1 MKGRPV
7 LVFFCCLL
15 LAGGCSSKKESLKV
29 GAVFALTGPAAMLG
43 APEGH
48 TAEMMVKRINENGG
62 IKGRNLEVI
71 FYDTEGDSTKTLTA
85 VKKLINKDGVLA
97 IIGPTTSGTTLAV
110 ADFADE
116 AGVTLVSCASSYKIV
131 NPLRDYVFKVTHSD
145 DLIVRRIFEAMRK
158 QGIDEVAILTASD
171 GFGDSGREQL
181 KKQAPE
187 FGIKIASEER
197 FGPGDTDMTTQL
209 TRIKGTDARALICW
223 GTNPG
228 PAIIAKNMRQ
238 LGMNIP
244 VYNSHGVASKKFIEL
259 AGEASEGILLPVG
272 KIVVA
277 DQVPDNDPQ
286 KDVLIQYR
294 DAYEKEY
301 NEPVSTFGGHA
312 WDAMLIVTSA
322 IEGIIEGGDEVTRE
336 SLKDRI
342 EKTRGLAGV
351 AGVYT
356 FSSTDH
362 NGLNSD
368 GLVMVEVK
376 NGDWKLASQ

>member
-1 MKGRPV
+1 MKARSV
-7 LVFFCCLL
+7 FIFFCCLL

-43 APEGH
+43 APEGK
-48 TAEMMVKRINENGG
+48 TAEMMVERINEAGG
-62 IKGRNLEVI
+62 IKGRSLEVI
-71 FYDTEGDSTKTLTA
+71 FYDTGGESTKTLTA
-85 VKKLINKDGVLA
+85 VKKLVEKDGVLA
-97 IIGPTTSGTTLAV
+97 IIGPTTSGTSLAV
-110 ADFADE
+110 ADFAND
-116 AGVTLVSCASSYKIV
+116 AGVTLISCASSYKIV
-131 NPLRDYVFKVTHSD
+131 NPLREYVFKVTHSD
-145 DLIVRRIFEAMRK
+145 DLIVRRIFEAMK
-158 QGIDEVAILTASD
+158 KKGISKVAVLTASD
-171 GFGDSGREQL
+171 GFGDSGREML
-181 KKQAPE
+181 ELHAGE
-187 FGIKIASEER
+187 FGIRIMSKER

-209 TRIKGTDARALICW
+209 TRIKGTDAQALICW

-238 LGMNIP
+238 LGMTMP

-259 AGEASEGILLPVG
+259 AGEAAEGILLPVG

-277 DQVPDNDPQ
+277 DQIPDADPQ
-286 KDVLIQYR
+286 KEVLVEYR

-312 WDAMLIVTSA
+312 WDAMLLVTSA
-322 IEGIIEGGDEVTRE
+322 LEELIEEEEEVTRE

-342 EKTRGLAGV
+342 EATRGLAGV
-351 AGVYT
+351 AGIYT
-356 FSSTDH
+356 FSDTDH

-376 NGDWKLASQ
+376 NGDWSLASQ